1 MDRINFSD
9 WQNMAIKKDLEAI
22 LRAVTS
28 HQSIVYSLCWEIAIA
43 LGSIIVDHL
52 FDTTKAPSWLWIVII
67 VVAVG
72 PALCVVIYKAIQWEK
87 TVRMVRSGVLSTK
100 QYVDCFDNQVNYWI
114 MMSNSYCDI
123 LEELSKKEK
132 QNEEMIH
139 IYQEGVFYINKSIH
153 ALDKM
158 YHVVNKVFSFYE
170 DEIVDGNLISFFRL
184 ISVLNMMKKNQSR
197 LDNAVRAIEN
207 EPQLIA
213 QRKLNQKYQEKLD
226 RFLRKIDAEFESDIS
241 SDDEISTLWGKLYER
256 PQKIQCK
263 RRDMTV

>member
-28 HQSIVYSLCWEIAIA
+28 HQSIVFSLCWEIAIA

-52 FDTTKAPSWLWIVII
+52 FDTEKAPSWLWIVTI

-72 PALCVVIYKAIQWEK
+72 PVLCVVIYKAIQWEK

-123 LEELSKKEK
+123 LEELSNKKN
-132 QNEEMIH
+132 QQEEMIH
-139 IYQEGVFYINKSIH
+139 IYQEGVFYINKSIY

-158 YHVVNKVFSFYE
+158 LHAVDKVFSFHE
-170 DEIVDGNLISFFRL
+170 DEIVDSNLISFFRL

-197 LDNAVRAIEN
+197 LDNAVEN
-207 EPQLIA
+207 IVNDPQLTA
-213 QRKLNQKYQEKLD
+213 QRKLNQKYQEKLK

-241 SDDEISTLWGKLYER
+241 SDDEISTLWGKLYDAQSR
-256 PQKIQCK
+256 IGANSTK
-263 RRDMTV
+263 